1 MCACAQSCPTLSDP
15 TYYSPPG
22 FSVHGIFQARIL
34 EGVAISFCR
43 ASSWPRDGTQVSC
56 ISCLGRRNLYS
67 CATWEALI
75 SLNSLFFFFFKVRGR
90 GKDSNTTILELLNT
104 VRCYQKTLLRSPTQP
119 PHFTQEEMGSERHR
133 DVPHVIQPFSE
144 ESIQLYL
151 DDLLQRC
158 LCIKCEQKRIT
169 LQPSPFR
176 SVCVAPRKSS
186 PRVLEKQRDII
197 RSHLPSWL

>member
-1 MCACAQSCPTLSDP
+1 MEFSRQEYWRGLPFPSAGHLPDP
-15 TYYSPPG
+15 GMEPKSRAFPALAGEIFTPVPPG
-22 FSVHGIFQARIL
+22 K
-34 EGVAISFCR
+34 
-43 ASSWPRDGTQVSC
+43 P
-56 ISCLGRRNLYS
+56 
-67 CATWEALI
+67 
-75 SLNSLFFFFFKVRGR
+75 SLAWIVFFFFFFKVRGR

-186 PRVLEKQRDII
+186 PSVLEKQRDII